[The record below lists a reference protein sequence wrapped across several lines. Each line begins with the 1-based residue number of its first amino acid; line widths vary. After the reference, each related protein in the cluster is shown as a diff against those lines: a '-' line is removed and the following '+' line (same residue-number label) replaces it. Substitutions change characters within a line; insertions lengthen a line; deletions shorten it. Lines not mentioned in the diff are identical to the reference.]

1 MLKDRKKMD
10 YLLFYSQY
18 SPSSKKILEQ
28 FPNIINKAVSVDSS
42 QMKKHLKKL
51 SIVCVPTL
59 IIFSEGKI
67 LERIAGYA
75 KIYNWILVT
84 LYRIDQI
91 QPQDEPQQPQVQQ
104 YQPQPQQ
111 SQPQMSQAQMSQ
123 SQIPQ
128 PQISQTQTVTQLPQQ
143 VQQVEEDV
151 IIEDDL
157 MIQGKT
163 SLDDLVLEDIPERE
177 EPTRPSSNSGSTMQL
192 AEALKKERDNLDP
205 KSKKKF
211 VTDRGGS

>member
-1 MLKDRKKMD
+1 MD

-104 YQPQPQQ
+104 PQQ
-111 SQPQMSQAQMSQ
+111 PQPQMSQTQMSQ

-128 PQISQTQTVTQLPQQ
+128 PQLSQTQTVTQLPQQ
-143 VQQVEEDV
+143 VQQVEDV